1 MADLK
6 CVVENCT
13 YNKDCLCSKGDIMVG
28 GKHAC
33 DCDGTCC
40 ESFAQKREG
49 RESFSNSL
57 SHPSHTISID
67 CEAVKCIYNS
77 NYKCVADHVDIKGC
91 GACDCRETACATFTE
106 KQETDRKQ
114 NHQIR
119 LDKSLQTADNKAGNR
134 IRRETAG
141 TQNTVI

>member
-49 RESFSNSL
+49 RESFSDSL
-57 SHPSHTISID
+57 AHPSQTISID

-106 KQETDRKQ
+106 K
-114 NHQIR
+114 
-119 LDKSLQTADNKAGNR
+119 
-134 IRRETAG
+134 
-141 TQNTVI
+141 

>member
-77 NYKCVADHVDIKGC
+77 NYKCVAEHVDIKGC
-91 GACDCRETACATFTE
+91 GACDCRETACATFRKVNQYSGLTNVPKLRII
-106 KQETDRKQ
+106 KQVTGFGGRPPV
-114 NHQIR
+114 H
-119 LDKSLQTADNKAGNR
+119 R
-134 IRRETAG
+134 I
-141 TQNTVI
+141 Q